1 VIGFNE
7 IEYASHTDVGVR
19 RSHNQDAY
27 AVMPAKDGEQ
37 YRQVGHVFLVADGM
51 GGHAVGELAA
61 KIAVDNI
68 PHIFSKY
75 AHDGAFEALRRA
87 FVEANQIIHTRGE
100 QNREFKSMGTTG
112 IALVLR
118 PEGAWVGHVG
128 DSRAYRVRGGV
139 IEQLSFDHSFL
150 WELARRQRKNPEDL
164 IGIPANRILR
174 SLGPEGNVDVDVEG
188 PHPLERGD
196 VFLLCSDGLSGVVAD
211 RVLGAVVT
219 VLPPEEAAR
228 FLIHLAN
235 LQGGPDNITVIVVR
249 VGGEPT
255 LVSDS
260 HSDVVFPA
268 SEVNEPRMVPRFA
281 LWMYYLSRVPWAF
294 VQLALGIAL
303 AGFAIVL
310 AMVDQGGAMIAFIVA
325 GFALIGGIVT
335 LMLQNIRE
343 THNMRRKPEE
353 RVLQVY
359 RQAVCTFD
367 APLYERV
374 MHASTTLEEDIRQKQ
389 WMYDAKGYHERAKNA
404 AVLYKLE
411 RYREAFREQCRAM
424 MLLMDTI
431 HLYRDKHEGF
441 KPVWD
446 RPTS

>member
-7 IEYASHTDVGVR
+7 IEYASRTDVGIR
-19 RSHNQDAY
+19 RSHNQDAH
-27 AVMPAKDGEQ
+27 AAMPAKDDEHYQ
-37 YRQVGHVFLVADGM
+37 QVGHVFLVADGM

-68 PHIFSKY
+68 PHLYSKY
-75 AHDGAFEALRRA
+75 AHEGAYTALRRA
-87 FVEANQIIHTRGE
+87 FTEANQIINTRGE

-118 PEGAWVGHVG
+118 PEGAWVGNVG
-128 DSRAYRVRGGV
+128 DSRAYRIRGGV

-174 SLGPEGNVDVDVEG
+174 SLGPEGHVEVDVEG

-196 VFLLCSDGLSGVVAD
+196 IFLLCSDGLSGVVTD

-219 VLPPEEAAR
+219 VLPPEEAVR
-228 FLIHLAN
+228 FLVHLAN
-235 LQGGPDNITVIVVR
+235 LQGGPDNITVIVAR
-249 VGGEPT
+249 VGGEPALT
-255 LVSDS
+255 SDS
-260 HSDVVFPA
+260 HSDVVFPT
-268 SEVNEPRMVPRFA
+268 SDVGEPPMVPRFA
-281 LWMYYLSRVPWAF
+281 LWMYYLGRVPWAF
-294 VQLALGIAL
+294 MLLALGIAL
-303 AGFAIVL
+303 ACFAVVL
-310 AMVDQGGAMIAFIVA
+310 QMVDQGSSAMIAFIVA
-325 GFALIGGIVT
+325 GFTLIGGIVT
-335 LMLQNIRE
+335 LMVQNIRE
-343 THNMRRKPEE
+343 THRVSNKSDE

-359 RQAVCTFD
+359 RQAACSFD
-367 APLYERV
+367 AAMCEKV
-374 MHASTTLEEDIRQKQ
+374 MHASKMLEEDIIQKQ
-389 WMYDAKGYHERAKNA
+389 WMYDVKAYQERVKNA
-404 AVLYKLE
+404 GLLYKLQ
-411 RYREAFREQCRAM
+411 RFREAFREECRAM

-446 RPTS
+446 RPA